1 MEFNIKLDNFEGDI
15 DTLIKLAKKQEID
28 ITKIS
33 LAEVVSELISKAS
46 TYSLEDAGDL
56 LIACANIVELKS
68 RHLLPSPPVEDEE
81 VQNTDTDTIK
91 DLMDGLEEYRKFKDI
106 TPLLK
111 KLEETMKNI
120 FPRDGND
127 IKIFKQQD
135 ILIDENITL
144 YDLVSSFKSVLQ
156 RARQEKV
163 EIQREIITTEEAK
176 ENILKACANEKDGIE
191 FSKIFPPDATRL
203 EIVVTFLALLELV
216 KEKLIKIKQEKQFAE
231 IRIYKYQNG

>member
-15 DTLIKLAKKQEID
+15 DTLIKLAKRQEVD

-81 VQNTDTDTIK
+81 TQNTDTDTIR
-91 DLMDGLEEYRKFKDI
+91 DLIDGIEEYRKFKDI
-106 TPLLK
+106 TPLLR

-135 ILIDENITL
+135 VLIDENITL
-144 YDLVSSFKSVLQ
+144 YDLVSSLKSVLQ
-156 RARQEKV
+156 RAKQEKI